1 MAMYSNIHELGSLL
15 VVESENDSGDL
26 KSILDVNSQMPKV
39 EDICWCTNGI
49 LFAYHDLLYSIG
61 DGPNGCDAI
70 RM

>member
-1 MAMYSNIHELGSLL
+1 
-15 VVESENDSGDL
+15 
-26 KSILDVNSQMPKV
+26 MPKV

-70 RM
+70 RMSIGPMQDRGI